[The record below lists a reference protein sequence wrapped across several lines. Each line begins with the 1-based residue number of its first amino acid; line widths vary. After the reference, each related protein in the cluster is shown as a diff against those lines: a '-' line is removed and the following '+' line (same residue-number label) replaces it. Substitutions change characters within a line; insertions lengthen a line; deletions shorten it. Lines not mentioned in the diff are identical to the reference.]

1 MLIATNKANQITSKI
16 GKAYIQNN
24 INIKRK
30 NTNKNMYFKQLT
42 GKEGKRD
49 EIRNGI
55 KGNKIEERQWLWIAL
70 RSRIISILCT
80 CHQYINLGARLALF
94 CSSSLF
100 SYPGYMVFCGH
111 LWGDVRAP
119 ASEYR
124 KKQKLIWDW
133 KITLSVQ
140 LRHLDWAFPDT

>member
-49 EIRNGI
+49 EWYKR
-55 KGNKIEERQWLWIAL
+55 E
-70 RSRIISILCT
+70 
-80 CHQYINLGARLALF
+80 
-94 CSSSLF
+94 
-100 SYPGYMVFCGH
+100 
-111 LWGDVRAP
+111 
-119 ASEYR
+119 
-124 KKQKLIWDW
+124 
-133 KITLSVQ
+133 
-140 LRHLDWAFPDT
+140 